1 MSNLLFVNNWEFIN
15 KRGVKYMEESKISVV
30 IADDNK
36 EFCNIL
42 NDYLLN
48 QRDIV
53 VTGTAKDGLEALE
66 LIQEKRPD
74 LVVLDIIM
82 PHLDGLGVLERL
94 NNMDIN
100 PLPRVIVLSAV
111 GQDKITQRA
120 INLGA
125 DYYVVKPFDMDVFT
139 KRIRQ
144 MFNNDIA
151 NSSESK
157 KTVLMSDNPQISYSK
172 STPDSLEQEIT
183 NIIHE
188 IGVPAHIKGYM
199 YLREAITMVVNNM
212 ELLSA
217 VTKELYPSIAKKY
230 NTTASRVERAIR
242 HAIEVAWSR
251 GQVET
256 INKIFGYTI
265 HNDKGKPTNSE
276 FIAMVADKLRLKN
289 KVS

>member
-1 MSNLLFVNNWEFIN
+1 MGNDTI
-15 KRGVKYMEESKISVV
+15 KII

-36 EFCNIL
+36 EFSNIL
-42 NDYLLN
+42 CEYLKG
-48 QRDIV
+48 QSDFEV
-53 VTGTAKDGLEALE
+53 VGMAKDGIEAIKLVT
-66 LIQEKRPD
+66 QYQPD
-74 LVVLDIIM
+74 VLVLDIIM
-82 PHLDGLGVLERL
+82 PHLDGLGVLER
-94 NNMDIN
+94 IN
-100 PLPRVIVLSAV
+100 SIDNITLPKVIVLSAV

-125 DYYVVKPFDMDVFT
+125 EYYVVKPFDMDIFS

-144 MFNNDIA
+144 MFTSSQNTNEVRKAPAMFQNTTNNFSDA
-151 NSSESK
+151 NTIEA
-157 KTVLMSDNPQISYSK
+157 
-172 STPDSLEQEIT
+172 EIT

-188 IGVPAHIKGYM
+188 IGVPAHIKGYL
-199 YLREAITMVVNNM
+199 YLREAIGMVVNDI

-230 NTTASRVERAIR
+230 NTTSSRVERAIR

-256 INKIFGYTI
+256 INRLFGYTI

-289 KVS
+289 KLG

>member
-1 MSNLLFVNNWEFIN
+1 
-15 KRGVKYMEESKISVV
+15 MENGKIKIV

-36 EFCNIL
+36 EFSGIL
-42 NDYLLN
+42 SDYLKGQN
-48 QRDIV
+48 DFEV
-53 VTGTAKDGLEALE
+53 VGIAKDGLEAVKLVSSH
-66 LIQEKRPD
+66 QPD
-74 LVVLDIIM
+74 ALVLDIIM
-82 PHLDGLGVLERL
+82 PHLDGLGVLEK
-94 NNMDIN
+94 IN
-100 PLPRVIVLSAV
+100 SMTNVPMPKVIVLSAV

-125 DYYVVKPFDMDVFT
+125 EYYVVKPFDMEILS

-144 MFNNDIA
+144 MFSSGVSTEVRRTGGVVPESQSYI
-151 NSSESK
+151 NS
-157 KTVLMSDNPQISYSK
+157 N
-172 STPDSLEQEIT
+172 SLEAEIT

-188 IGVPAHIKGYM
+188 IGVPAHIKGYL
-199 YLREAITMVVNNM
+199 YLREAIQMVVNDV

-217 VTKELYPSIAKKY
+217 VTKELYPSIAKRY

-256 INKIFGYTI
+256 INRLFGYTV

-276 FIAMVADKLRLKN
+276 FIAMVADKLKLKS
-289 KVS
+289 KLG

>member
-1 MSNLLFVNNWEFIN
+1 MAEN
-15 KRGVKYMEESKISVV
+15 KIKVL

-36 EFCNIL
+36 EFCSIL
-42 NDYLLN
+42 SEYLKN
-48 QRDIV
+48 QDDFEV
-53 VTGTAKDGLEALE
+53 VGVAKDGIEALKLVE
-66 LIQEKRPD
+66 SEKPDVLI
-74 LVVLDIIM
+74 LDIIM

-94 NNMDIN
+94 NGEHIESI
-100 PLPRVIVLSAV
+100 PKVIILSAV

-120 INLGA
+120 ISLGA
-125 DYYVVKPFDMDVFT
+125 DYYVVKPFELDVFVN
-139 KRIRQ
+139 RIRQ
-144 MFNNDIA
+144 MFNGGIGMPEIKRPVQNKVDAIKTSNNGTTN
-151 NSSESK
+151 NS
-157 KTVLMSDNPQISYSK
+157 NN
-172 STPDSLEQEIT
+172 LEAEIT

-188 IGVPAHIKGYM
+188 IGVPAHIKGYL
-199 YLREAITMVVNNM
+199 YLREAIAMVVNDV

-265 HNDKGKPTNSE
+265 HNSKGKPTNSE
-276 FIAMVADKLRLKN
+276 FIAMVADKLRLEQ
-289 KVS
+289 KVG